1 MNVLVV
7 NCGSSSLKC
16 QLIDMVNENFLAK
29 GVIEE
34 IGGKAKYS
42 YQKNGFD
49 KIKKELSCANHEDA
63 LKLFLNDILSKDNN
77 IGAISSIG
85 EISAIGHRVVHGGE
99 RFKSA
104 VIIDEEVIKVIEE
117 CSDLAPLHNPANL
130 IGINACKKELPSKP
144 MVGVFDTAFHQ
155 TMSKEAFI
163 YPIPY
168 EYYEKYHIRK
178 YGFHGPSH
186 KYVSYRAAEILGKN
200 VNELNIITCH
210 LGNGSSLC
218 AVKKG
223 KSINTSMGFTPL
235 AGTMM
240 GTRSGD
246 IDPSIIF
253 YLAKK
258 ENLSL
263 LQVENI
269 LNKKSGL
276 LGIFGESSDN
286 RDAEIAA
293 WQKGNQRAQLA
304 LDKFSY
310 TVKEYLGSFAALMDG
325 LDVIVFTGGV
335 GEKSPETREYVCRN
349 MKHFGIELDL
359 EKNKIKGEETIISSN
374 NSNVKVIVI
383 PTNEEL
389 MIARETKDLV
399 IKRGRGEE

>member
-16 QLIDMVNENFLAK
+16 QLINMKTEESIAK

-34 IGGKAKYS
+34 IGGKSKYS
-42 YQKNGFD
+42 YQKKGFD
-49 KIKKELSCANHEDA
+49 KIKKEIECKNHEDA
-63 LKLFLNDILSKDNN
+63 LGLFLKDILSEKNA
-77 IGAISSIG
+77 IGVISSLN
-85 EISAIGHRVVHGGE
+85 EIDAIGHRVVHGGE
-99 RFKSA
+99 KVKSA
-104 VIIDEEVIKVIEE
+104 VLIDDKVIDAIKEFT
-117 CSDLAPLHNPANL
+117 DLAPLHNPANL
-130 IGINACKKELPSKP
+130 IGINACKKELPNKP

-155 TMSKEAFI
+155 TMPKEAYL

-168 EYYEKYHIRK
+168 EYYEKYHVRK

-186 KYVSYRAAEILGKN
+186 KYVSYRAAEILGKDIKN
-200 VNELNIITCH
+200 LNIITCH

-223 KSINTSMGFTPL
+223 ESINTSMGFTPL

-258 ENLSL
+258 ENLNL
-263 LQVENI
+263 KQIENI

-293 WQKGNQRAQLA
+293 WQKGNERAQLA

-325 LDVIVFTGGV
+325 LDIIVFTGGV

-349 MKHFGIELDL
+349 LKHFGIEIDI
-359 EKNKIKGEETIISSN
+359 EKNKIKGQESIVSKD
-374 NSNVKVIVI
+374 NSKVKIIVI

-389 MIARETKDLV
+389 VIARETKEIIENL
-399 IKRGRGEE
+399 IK

>member
-104 VIIDEEVIKVIEE
+104 VIIDEEVIKIIEE

-155 TMSKEAFI
+155 TMPKEAFI

-200 VNELNIITCH
+200 VNELNIIT
-210 LGNGSSLC
+210 
-218 AVKKG
+218 
-223 KSINTSMGFTPL
+223 
-235 AGTMM
+235 
-240 GTRSGD
+240 
-246 IDPSIIF
+246 
-253 YLAKK
+253 
-258 ENLSL
+258 
-263 LQVENI
+263 
-269 LNKKSGL
+269 
-276 LGIFGESSDN
+276 
-286 RDAEIAA
+286 
-293 WQKGNQRAQLA
+293 
-304 LDKFSY
+304 
-310 TVKEYLGSFAALMDG
+310 
-325 LDVIVFTGGV
+325 
-335 GEKSPETREYVCRN
+335 
-349 MKHFGIELDL
+349 
-359 EKNKIKGEETIISSN
+359 
-374 NSNVKVIVI
+374 
-383 PTNEEL
+383 
-389 MIARETKDLV
+389 
-399 IKRGRGEE
+399 